1 MQNKTAGQKLAV
13 RSISLA
19 LPNGKLCFGICK
31 SCLNKRA
38 ACSLLA
44 WGILLIKH
52 ASLCTTI
59 QSFVFPLGI
68 IQLDQVIQV
77 LLTTG
82 MFVGGL
88 LGFILDN
95 TIPGRICWNGLL

>member
-1 MQNKTAGQKLAV
+1 MQNKMIGLKLAV
-13 RSISLA
+13 RSTSLPM
-19 LPNGKLCFGICK
+19 PNLRLCFGICK
-31 SCLNKRA
+31 SCLNSHA

-44 WGILLIKH
+44 AAVLLVEYV
-52 ASLCTTI
+52 SLCTTI
-59 QSFVFPLGI
+59 QSFVFLLGI

-95 TIPGRICWNGLL
+95 TIPGRIC